1 MILSLFLRFHL
12 YNVMVENYNSRKV
25 EIYFIV
31 ALIRMYGMCIE
42 YSLCAFDIP
51 HIIQP
56 DIPDLIYLL
65 G

>member
-1 MILSLFLRFHL
+1 MYVFLRFHL
-12 YNVMVENYNSRKV
+12 YKVMVENYNSRKV

-31 ALIRMYGMCIE
+31 ALIRKYGMYI
-42 YSLCAFDIP
+42 LCAFDIP

-56 DIPDLIYLL
+56 DIPDLIYLF

>member
-1 MILSLFLRFHL
+1 
-12 YNVMVENYNSRKV
+12 MVENYNSRKV
-25 EIYFIV
+25 EIFFLV
-31 ALIRMYGMCIE
+31 ALHRNYGMYIE

-56 DIPDLIYLL
+56 DILDLIYLF